1 MLLAGSTRWAALAVA
16 VFAIACTSGPA
27 RSTSTT
33 APPSALTA
41 TRQPPTELTSRACTI
56 IQREGKNFLGRIITP
71 DEYFD
76 KIIPALILIE
86 EDLASG
92 ADLYV
97 FGDKPL
103 VYIFSRYLGD
113 GVGPRHAEL
122 LQEACWAYR

>member
-1 MLLAGSTRWAALAVA
+1 MLFAGSSWWAALAVA
-16 VFAIACTSGPA
+16 VLAIACTSDPP
-27 RSTSTT
+27 RSTSTA
-33 APPSALTA
+33 APISSPTA

-56 IQREGKNFLGRIITP
+56 IQREGKDFVGREITQ

-97 FGDKPL
+97 FGDRPM
-103 VYIFSRYLGD
+103 VYMFGRYLGD
-113 GVGPRHAEL
+113 GVGPRHAKL